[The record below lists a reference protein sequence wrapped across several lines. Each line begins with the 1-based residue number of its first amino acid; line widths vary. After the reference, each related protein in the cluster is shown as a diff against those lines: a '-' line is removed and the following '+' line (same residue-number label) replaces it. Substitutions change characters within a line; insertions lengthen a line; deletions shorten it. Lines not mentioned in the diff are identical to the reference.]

1 MAAKEMGQGRKL
13 DGRRMLVPRLEATPG
28 TATGL
33 MGSGICREMWERS
46 LRKEKDP

>member
-28 TATGL
+28 TTGL
-33 MGSGICREMWERS
+33 MGSAICREMWERS